1 MNRALKYI
9 HTWMNLKNGLSLRA
23 QAQKT
28 VSLGIPYSCVSRK
41 QIWPI
46 VTKSRAGVAG
56 GWGGGAEQ
64 ERNLGRWKWPHRCVN
79 PSHCIRTHAPNGRLR
94 FYVSYTSLRLTFE
107 REQNFLKRE

>member
-1 MNRALKYI
+1 
-9 HTWMNLKNGLSLRA
+9 MNLKNGLSLRA

-64 ERNLGRWKWPHRCVN
+64 ERNLGPMEMATQVCKSVTLHPNARSKWA
-79 PSHCIRTHAPNGRLR
+79 PSVLCEL
-94 FYVSYTSLRLTFE
+94 YLTAADF
-107 REQNFLKRE
+107 